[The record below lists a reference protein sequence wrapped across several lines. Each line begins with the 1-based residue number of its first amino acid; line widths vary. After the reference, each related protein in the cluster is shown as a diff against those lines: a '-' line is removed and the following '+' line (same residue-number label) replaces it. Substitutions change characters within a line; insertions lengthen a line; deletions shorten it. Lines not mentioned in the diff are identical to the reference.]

1 MIRRGAQPCR
11 FQRRHHRPIGIRCEI
26 GRSGLHHDFS
36 ARIKALRH
44 HAVHRHGIKLAQR
57 EIGRV
62 GQVDDNHVKTFGL
75 MLQPLGGIVVDNA
88 DFRVV
93 QRIFVQCGEPR
104 GGLRHVRIQIDQGK
118 LLDFWIFQHLARR
131 QPVAA
136 AQNQHALAA
145 GRHLHGGNDQCFV
158 VTGFIT
164 RRKLQIPVDIQTDI
178 VFPLGNDQPLVGRV
192 AFVHDRVAE
201 IALFCLEH
209 PIIGINKG
217 HHQQHQ
223 HDKAAA
229 GQCFVSGDFR
239 AEDAGGDVRNS
250 GVQDAEQQC

>member
-11 FQRRHHRPIGIRCEI
+11 FQRRHHRPIGI
-26 GRSGLHHDFS
+26 GRKIRRGGLHDDFP

-44 HAVHRHGIKLAQR
+44 HSVHRHGIKLAQR

-75 MLQPLGGIVVDNA
+75 MLQPLGGIVVDNT

-93 QRIFVQCGEPR
+93 QRIFVQCSEPR
-104 GGLRHVRIQIDQGK
+104 GGLEGARHVRVQIDQGK
-118 LLDFWIFQHLARR
+118 LLNFGIFQHFARR
-131 QPVAA
+131 QPVAP

-145 GRHLHGGNDQCFV
+145 GRHLHGGDDQCFV

-164 RRKLQIPVDIQTDI
+164 RRKLQITVDIQTDI
-178 VFPLGNDQPLVGRV
+178 VLPLGNDQPLVGRV

-201 IALFCLEH
+201 IALFCLKH

-217 HHQQHQ
+217 HHQQH
-223 HDKAAA
+223 
-229 GQCFVSGDFR
+229 
-239 AEDAGGDVRNS
+239 
-250 GVQDAEQQC
+250 